1 MKTKYVPIISGSV
14 GALVPLVIVSIDRL
28 SSGGWWANWIL
39 YVWPSSYMM
48 GATSAII
55 DGFWYEMLA
64 FATAINALIY
74 ALVGTLIFI
83 FVMGIRLLP
92 ALFGNEN

>member
-1 MKTKYVPIISGSV
+1 
-14 GALVPLVIVSIDRL
+14 
-28 SSGGWWANWIL
+28 
-39 YVWPSSYMM
+39 MM